1 MARRYAGDDSGARA
15 GDGRAARAAV
25 GVALRCFSEIDTE
38 LVGQRRQP
46 GQYIAELVHL
56 LFVRA
61 LANRLR
67 QFADLFRQPG
77 DRARD
82 AADPVALT
90 ERRFDLSLKSSQV
103 HAGAG

>member
-1 MARRYAGDDSGARA
+1 MG
-15 GDGRAARAAV
+15 AAV
-25 GVALRCFSEIDTE
+25 GVTLRCFTEIDTE

-46 GQYIAELVHL
+46 GQHVAELVHL

-67 QFADLFRQPG
+67 QFADLFRQPR

-82 AADPVALT
+82 AASPVALT
-90 ERRFDLSLKSSQV
+90 ERCFDLSLKSSQV
-103 HAGAG
+103 HVGAG